1 MLLIFIGVQVLPAAM
16 YNYTILVMALFGQ
29 GQDFLLQVFRLFLV
43 TVVVFRFKDGDEEL
57 FDPFPICG
65 IIGQQ

>member
-16 YNYTILVMALFGQ
+16 YNYTKLEMALFGQ

-43 TVVVFRFKDGDEEL
+43 TVVILVTNPTLWGNVK
-57 FDPFPICG
+57 PMN
-65 IIGQQ
+65 